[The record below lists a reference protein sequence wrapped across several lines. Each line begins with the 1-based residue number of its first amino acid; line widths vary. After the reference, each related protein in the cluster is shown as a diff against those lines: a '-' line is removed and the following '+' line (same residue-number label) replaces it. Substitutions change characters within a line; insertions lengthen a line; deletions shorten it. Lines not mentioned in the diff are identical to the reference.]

1 MHYNIT
7 KNTKEDF
14 GLYSNLF
21 NNLYLTLKSYLSDEH
36 ILIIEKAYKC
46 AYNAHEGQTRSS
58 GEPYIT
64 HPIAVAKILAD
75 LKLDYQT
82 IVAALLHDVIE
93 DTPITE
99 DNLRQLFGDA
109 VTNLVIGVTKLD
121 KLQFRDHKEA
131 QAENF
136 RKMIMAMTNDI
147 RVILIKLADR
157 THNMRTISALR
168 PNKRRRIAKE
178 TLEIFAPIA
187 NRLGI
192 SNIKNELQ
200 ELGFEAT
207 YPMRYRVLKEAINK
221 AKNNRKEIISSIIK
235 DIKGRLNES
244 DIEYEIEGREK
255 HIYAIYE
262 KMVKKEIK
270 FHEVM
275 DIYGF
280 RIIVKSVDNCYRVL
294 GIMHNLFKPRPG
306 SFKDYIAIP
315 KLNGYQ
321 SLHTSLVGPN
331 GQPIEIQIR
340 TELMHK
346 MAACGIAAHWH
357 YKTNGSEENKSSAQI
372 NTQRWIKSLIELQQ
386 SASNSFEFIESVKTD
401 LFPEEIYVFTPE
413 GKIFALPIGSTAVDF
428 AYAVHSDIGQH
439 CIGAR
444 VNHHPYPLARPLS
457 SGQSVEIITS
467 PTSQPSALWL
477 DSVVTSKARTKIRQY
492 LKSLRYEQCLI
503 LGKRLLRNAL
513 GNTKITE
520 IPEANINKV
529 LEEFNK
535 NSLNDLYIDIALGN
549 VFTVIVANK
558 LLGNNVLDHVSDNK
572 LSNTNGTNSSIN
584 GTGGLSYI
592 FANCCMP
599 VPGDKIIAH
608 VNLGKGL
615 VIHSVNCANI
625 KKESSNSQF
634 LHVSW
639 NLNNTCNEVF
649 DVGLRIEIVNRQGML
664 SEICNAVSICGANID
679 AIRSEEKEGQIY
691 ILNIIIAVRDR
702 IHLANIIRKI
712 KNIESVIKVVR
723 KKS

>member
-1 MHYNIT
+1 M
-7 KNTKEDF
+7 
-14 GLYSNLF
+14 YSNLF

-244 DIEYEIEGREK
+244 DIGYEI
-255 HIYAIYE
+255 
-262 KMVKKEIK
+262 
-270 FHEVM
+270 
-275 DIYGF
+275 
-280 RIIVKSVDNCYRVL
+280 
-294 GIMHNLFKPRPG
+294 
-306 SFKDYIAIP
+306 
-315 KLNGYQ
+315 
-321 SLHTSLVGPN
+321 
-331 GQPIEIQIR
+331 
-340 TELMHK
+340 
-346 MAACGIAAHWH
+346 
-357 YKTNGSEENKSSAQI
+357 
-372 NTQRWIKSLIELQQ
+372 
-386 SASNSFEFIESVKTD
+386 
-401 LFPEEIYVFTPE
+401 
-413 GKIFALPIGSTAVDF
+413 
-428 AYAVHSDIGQH
+428 
-439 CIGAR
+439 
-444 VNHHPYPLARPLS
+444 
-457 SGQSVEIITS
+457 
-467 PTSQPSALWL
+467 
-477 DSVVTSKARTKIRQY
+477 
-492 LKSLRYEQCLI
+492 
-503 LGKRLLRNAL
+503 
-513 GNTKITE
+513 
-520 IPEANINKV
+520 
-529 LEEFNK
+529 
-535 NSLNDLYIDIALGN
+535 
-549 VFTVIVANK
+549 
-558 LLGNNVLDHVSDNK
+558 
-572 LSNTNGTNSSIN
+572 
-584 GTGGLSYI
+584 
-592 FANCCMP
+592 
-599 VPGDKIIAH
+599 
-608 VNLGKGL
+608 
-615 VIHSVNCANI
+615 
-625 KKESSNSQF
+625 
-634 LHVSW
+634 
-639 NLNNTCNEVF
+639 
-649 DVGLRIEIVNRQGML
+649 
-664 SEICNAVSICGANID
+664 
-679 AIRSEEKEGQIY
+679 
-691 ILNIIIAVRDR
+691 
-702 IHLANIIRKI
+702 
-712 KNIESVIKVVR
+712 
-723 KKS
+723 